1 MSRKVTKIPQTK
13 KYIPI
18 EDQRLQ
24 VAAYCR
30 VSTKHEEQRRSL
42 AAQISY
48 YTNYIQKHP
57 NWVLVAVYSD
67 TASGTR
73 TNQRPSY
80 QKLIRDCT
88 KRKVDLI
95 LVKSLSRFGREALE
109 TIRQIRRLK
118 KMNIG
123 VYIENGGLNTLNVSD
138 SMIDQLAALAQAESH
153 FRSENIK
160 FGISH
165 RMRSGKTVLNHT
177 QFLGYTKGLDGI
189 LQIVP
194 EEAEIVRKIFDL
206 YIQGNGVR
214 KIKRYLEEH
223 GIKTVTGKS
232 EWSTSTIDRMLS
244 NEKYVGEVRMQKT
257 FTADFLTGRRE
268 KNTGQLDSYLV
279 EDAHEPIID
288 QETFE
293 LVQRM
298 KGNIKQR
305 KKTRQI
311 EKQVSERTLK

>member
-1 MSRKVTKIPQTK
+1 MSRKVTMILEAAQQVPIK
-13 KYIPI
+13 KQPL
-18 EDQRLQ
+18 R

-30 VSTKHEEQRRSL
+30 VSTRHEEQ
-42 AAQISY
+42 Q
-48 YTNYIQKHP
+48 T
-57 NWVLVAVYSD
+57 LVAAYSD
-67 TASGTR
+67 TASGTN
-73 TNQRPSY
+73 TDQRPSY
-80 QKLIRDCT
+80 QKLMKDCT

-95 LVKSLSRFGREALE
+95 LVKSLSRFGRDTLE

-123 VYIENGGLNTLNVSD
+123 IYIENGGLNTLNASD

-160 FGISH
+160 FGIRH

-177 QFLGYTKGLDGI
+177 QFLGYTKGPDGV

-206 YIQGNGVR
+206 YVQGNGVR
-214 KIKRYLEEH
+214 KIKRYLEKH
-223 GIKTVTGKS
+223 GIKTVTGKL

-244 NEKYVGEVRMQKT
+244 NEKYVGDVRMQKS
-257 FTADFLTGRRE
+257 FTVDFLTGRRE
-268 KNTGQLDSYLV
+268 KNEGQLDAYLV
-279 EDAHEPIID
+279 ENAHEPIID

-298 KGNIKQR
+298 KGNIK
-305 KKTRQI
+305 KRQ
-311 EKQVSERTLK
+311 EMCQVEEQVVEITLE

>member
-1 MSRKVTKIPQTK
+1 MSRKVTEIPQRK
-13 KYIPI
+13 RDVPI
-18 EDQRLQ
+18 EVRRLR

-30 VSTKHEEQRRSL
+30 VSTRHEEQRHSL
-42 AAQISY
+42 EAQIAY
-48 YTNYIQKHP
+48 YTNFIKCNP
-57 NWVLVAVYSD
+57 NWKFVAVYSD
-67 TASGTR
+67 VASGVR
-73 TNQRPSY
+73 TTNRPGY
-80 QKLIRDCT
+80 QKLMKDCH
-88 KRKVDLI
+88 KRKADLI
-95 LVKSLSRFGREALE
+95 LVKSLSRFGRDALE
-109 TIRQIRRLK
+109 TIRQVRKLK
-118 KMNIG
+118 RMNIG
-123 VYIENGGLNTLNVSD
+123 IYIEIGGLNTLNLSD

-160 FGISH
+160 FGIHH

-177 QFLGYTKGLDGI
+177 QFLGYTKGPDGI

-194 EEAEIVRKIFDL
+194 EEAEIVRKIFEL

-268 KNTGQLDSYLV
+268 KNMGQLDSYLV
-279 EDAHEPIID
+279 ENAHEPIID

-293 LVQRM
+293 LVQRK
-298 KGNIKQR
+298 KGKG
-305 KKTRQI
+305 KG
-311 EKQVSERTLK
+311 